1 MHLLITYVSLFDLFS
16 LLWGRY
22 LLLGTKEITSSVKNT
37 QKQGLFLV
45 YIFLSIY
52 SVVKSNKFYYR

>member
-22 LLLGTKEITSSVKNT
+22 ICTKEITSSVKNT